1 MSLIRKWLSG
11 VSFSCLG
18 VQAQAC
24 MIDFCPT
31 FFSSHWVN
39 LWLHSLSHGS
49 WCCGGEG
56 GNSSMCSGR
65 VGHGGLQNSLKAA
78 SMMPFAAIMR
88 PTPHGRVEPDR
99 QALLKCQHVGFQR
112 GYIGFQRGH
121 RFSAQQRR
129 FSSRLHRFSA
139 QQRRFSSPC
148 PSWRCRT
155 WRPRL
160 PPSSNPASRSVLTAL
175 CVSNR
180 DHGVHSAARG
190 VGQGPPSLIGSR
202 APARGPGPLAPSL
215 RAGHPMKGEY
225 PLQNPR
231 SHPTLFSRYW
241 MRRWRHSGLHCP
253 WCYGGEGGIR
263 THGPLPVNGFRD
275 RPIRPLSHLSAHQ
288 DSSAKPAAQSRAVS
302 IIQIRK
308 RDRHCFRNVYRLT
321 FVLKRLSKIW
331 PFR

>member
-24 MIDFCPT
+24 MRDFCPT

-56 GNSSMCSGR
+56 GNSKSR
-65 VGHGGLQNSLKAA
+65 GGSL
-78 SMMPFAAIMR
+78 
-88 PTPHGRVEPDR
+88 
-99 QALLKCQHVGFQR
+99 
-112 GYIGFQRGH
+112 
-121 RFSAQQRR
+121 
-129 FSSRLHRFSA
+129 
-139 QQRRFSSPC
+139 
-148 PSWRCRT
+148 
-155 WRPRL
+155 
-160 PPSSNPASRSVLTAL
+160 
-175 CVSNR
+175 
-180 DHGVHSAARG
+180 
-190 VGQGPPSLIGSR
+190 R

-231 SHPTLFSRYW
+231 SHPTLFYSHW
-241 MRRWRHSGLHCP
+241 VNLWRHSGLHCP

-275 RPIRPLSHLSAHQ
+275 RPIRPLSHLS
-288 DSSAKPAAQSRAVS
+288 
-302 IIQIRK
+302 
-308 RDRHCFRNVYRLT
+308 VY
-321 FVLKRLSKIW
+321 
-331 PFR
+331 